1 MDLDDIIQTVNR
13 GDFIELDL
21 WDKLVQYFVQNWD
34 GEPDIFQQVRG
45 LSRKQLGPQID
56 NITTTS
62 DYFSALENNFS
73 DKNDL
78 LEFLIN
84 LTGYL
89 NYHSESGSINV
100 NESLQKCREKLREFR
115 QICIKRGIFKD
126 THFVGREDEILQM
139 KEEIGIGKKKGMYI

>member
-1 MDLDDIIQTVNR
+1 MDLDKIISAVYTGKSN
-13 GDFIELDL
+13 ELDL
-21 WDKLVQYFVQNWD
+21 WDKLVQYFVQYWD

-45 LSRKQLGPQID
+45 LSRKQLGSQID

-84 LTGYL
+84 LTGFL

-100 NESLQKCREKLREFR
+100 NESLQKCPKKLREFR

>member
-1 MDLDDIIQTVNR
+1 MS
-13 GDFIELDL
+13 
-21 WDKLVQYFVQNWD
+21 
-34 GEPDIFQQVRG
+34 QQVRG
-45 LSRKQLGPQID
+45 LSRKQLGSQID

-100 NESLQKCREKLREFR
+100 KKKLEKCREKLREFQVLHPSIER
-115 QICIKRGIFKD
+115 STAPIYPIDQA
-126 THFVGREDEILQM
+126 L
-139 KEEIGIGKKKGMYI
+139 

>member
-1 MDLDDIIQTVNR
+1 MKLDDIIQTVNT
-13 GDFIELDL
+13 GDFKELDL
-21 WDKLVQYFVQNWD
+21 WDKLVQYFVQYWD

-45 LSRKQLGPQID
+45 LSRNQLGPQID

-84 LTGYL
+84 LTGFL
-89 NYHSESGSINV
+89 NYHSESGSIKV
-100 NESLQKCREKLREFR
+100 NDITLALKSDL
-115 QICIKRGIFKD
+115 I
-126 THFVGREDEILQM
+126 
-139 KEEIGIGKKKGMYI
+139 